1 MQLKI
6 CIKRSL
12 AHILCSYAKKRCN
25 FKQRSANNRQQT
37 AQQAR
42 FRHSRLPGTYADRSL
57 KGSRP
62 LALSC

>member
-37 AQQAR
+37 GPTGAVSVSHVYQER
-42 FRHSRLPGTYADRSL
+42 MLTVN
-57 KGSRP
+57 
-62 LALSC
+62 

>member
-12 AHILCSYAKKRCN
+12 AHILCSYAKNGVISNKGVQIIAS
-25 FKQRSANNRQQT
+25 KQ
-37 AQQAR
+37 
-42 FRHSRLPGTYADRSL
+42 HSRRGSGHPRLPGTYADRSL